1 MLQRTIG
8 NQALGRAVRSN
19 QENAAPFSEAG
30 ALRNSAGINS
40 IVARG
45 SNLQIARKPDF
56 TTPAVTVTPNL
67 AGRVQRFVM
76 SDAEWKSKSSRVGK
90 QRSLKLLDIDEALQ
104 KYNASQHEPLEVRM
118 QLLRELRSA
127 TFKWENNKKTDSHGM
142 AVSSRLEIV
151 QKLRHRVH
159 EELSTLS
166 GENVKAKSSTNPQ
179 HVVDS
184 SNELYKRAAREMR
197 ETLSLSEK
205 KRKALQG
212 ANDFGHWSALMTEV
226 TNLRQRSDA
235 LGMIAVQGGP
245 AAVADQTNAV
255 QSAQG
260 VEAAINALRIIA
272 MRYATGVKTGNYD
285 LPSLQARRTTV
296 GNSFQAMD
304 AQGSQFFAI
313 SQQLGTIIQNITD
326 FAGLAGIDLTGAV
339 DDKGGARDLEDEDPD
354 GFEPVKEVLGFL
366 DQGGTLATF
375 YGGTDN
381 SGFIESHHAKPEGD
395 DTRTGS
401 QKAVGD
407 FFGQMDPGD
416 KAGQDYMWGGGDVVG
431 GIVGTFSGGIE
442 IYNAIKTL
450 RDPKADS
457 DKKRQAKE
465 ALAQAGV
472 GTVGSF
478 IRFVAGALTIHRG
491 GQQYDSDDDGV
502 LTTVGK
508 LSGSGFGFSKEGGS
522 DVSTDMRMAGDFA
535 GILTGVVSFINQLV
549 EAVAWLRGDA
559 KEEWQGGGVRQ
570 KVEVIGTGLSKLAGV
585 INTGAGSGFNTAK
598 MVMQIQGG
606 GAVTSTAEN
615 MTKVGLAG
623 GAGAG
628 AMPIIGLVVS
638 AMNTIQ
644 NGYKMVRL
652 AIRKYDIKKKLKD
665 IYADRKNTDLDTAEA
680 IEMVDLTL
688 FKRMVRVGI
697 ELGHNLAQLAG
708 GAATVSG
715 MGSAV
720 GMSISLSS
728 TLAKI
733 GQVGL
738 RVGKQKARNRKAK
751 KRAKKDE
758 KRNRS
763 FEAYSD
769 WKRRKQREAGDDK
782 WKRFWAGVDIKFTP
796 NWDKSSSEK
805 GMERR
810 EAALKIVEMNDMTVY
825 HGLGIHKHH
834 LAGKEIGEK
843 LQLVVEALNK
853 RD

>member
-8 NQALGRAVRSN
+8 NQAIGRAARSIQNADAPILETGGVRD
-19 QENAAPFSEAG
+19 
-30 ALRNSAGINS
+30 SAGIDS
-40 IVARG
+40 IVARSG
-45 SNLQIARKPDF
+45 KFQVARKPDF
-56 TTPAVTVTPNL
+56 TTPAISVSPD
-67 AGRVQRFVM
+67 ARGSVQRFVM
-76 SDAEWKSKSSRVGK
+76 SNAEWKSKSSRVGK
-90 QRSLKLLDIDEALQ
+90 QRSLKLLDIDEALE

-118 QLLRELRSA
+118 QLLKELRSA
-127 TFKWENNKKTDSHGM
+127 TFKWENNKKSDKFGM
-142 AVSSRLEIV
+142 AVSGRLETV
-151 QKLRHRVH
+151 HKLRHRVS
-159 EELSTLS
+159 EELSQLS
-166 GENVKAKSSTNPQ
+166 GENNKAKSSTNPQ
-179 HVVDS
+179 YVVDS

-226 TNLRQRSDA
+226 TGLRQRADA
-235 LGMIAVQGGP
+235 LGMLQIQGGP
-245 AAVADQTNAV
+245 GAVADQTNAV
-255 QSAQG
+255 QCAQG
-260 VEAAINALRIIA
+260 VEAAVKALRIIA

-285 LPSLQARRTTV
+285 LPNLLAMRTTV

-304 AQGSQFFAI
+304 AHGGQFFSI
-313 SQQLGTIIQNITD
+313 SQQMGTVIQNISD
-326 FAGLAGIDLTGAV
+326 FAGLAGIDLSGAI
-339 DDKGGARDLEDEDPD
+339 DDKGGARDLEDEEPD
-354 GFEPVKEVLGFL
+354 GFEPIKEVLGFL
-366 DQGGTLATF
+366 DQGGSLATF

-381 SGFIESHHAKPEGD
+381 SGFVESHHAKPEGD
-395 DTRTGS
+395 DTRTDS

-407 FFGQMDPGD
+407 FFGKMDPGD

-431 GIVGTFSGGIE
+431 GIVSTFSGGME
-442 IYNAIKTL
+442 IYSAIKTL

-457 DKKRQAKE
+457 ATKRQAMF
-465 ALAQAGV
+465 ALVEAGV

-478 IRFVAGALTIHRG
+478 VRFVAGALTIHRG
-491 GQQYDSDDDGV
+491 GSQFETDDEGV
-502 LTTVGK
+502 VSKVGK
-508 LSGSGFGFSKEGGS
+508 LGQSNFGFTKSTGS
-522 DVSTDMRMAGDFA
+522 DISTDARMIGDFA
-535 GILTGVVSFINQLV
+535 GILTGVVSFVSQLV

-559 KEEWQGGGVRQ
+559 KEEWQGGGARQ

-606 GAVTSTAEN
+606 GAVTNTAEN

-638 AMNTIQ
+638 AMSTIS

-652 AIRKYDIKKKLKD
+652 AIRKYDIKKKLKE
-665 IYADRKNTDLDTAEA
+665 IYADRKNIDLDTAEA

-728 TLAKI
+728 ALAKI

-751 KRAKKDE
+751 KRQKKDE

-763 FEAYSD
+763 FESYPD
-769 WKRRKQREAGDDK
+769 WKRRKQREAGDEK

-796 NWDKSSSEK
+796 NWDKSTTEK
-805 GMERR
+805 GMDRR

-834 LAGKEIGEK
+834 LANKEVVEK